1 MATFTIATMAETD
14 SKTDADSKQT
24 VELREDLK
32 RSNALL
38 QAEID
43 MFERYISRMDP
54 QAGSET
60 SASQEMGTSRG
71 RKNRVRTPE
80 RQQLL
85 TLEQKFDV
93 AQSMHKQLIQDLK
106 RLQHSSERA
115 LDNYKATL
123 EEADIHLAEVKKEC
137 LNFDFDI
144 GKALRDKTCVTMS
157 AEKVIRYTEDS
168 IRAKDSL
175 IEKLHRKN
183 VALLALKRKLQLQLK
198 QQEEMA
204 EGLTALDFEHLKIEN
219 IKSRKRMDEQN
230 HEHLNLK
237 LLAGKTLQTLNSKK
251 EKLHTLTNESDALS
265 SDIASRMK
273 LLVKIEEETKQ
284 AEEERNKAEALNR
297 KLRRQLADFC
307 VPHVLEYIKVKE
319 SHSQLENNVKALER
333 KVEIAEMALKTY
345 SKAWD
350 KLRIAAGAGPARAQ
364 QAALDVELCGL

>member
-1 MATFTIATMAETD
+1 MAETD

-24 VELREDLK
+24 VELGEDLK
-32 RSNALL
+32 RYNALL

-54 QAGSET
+54 QTGSET

-71 RKNRVRTPE
+71 RKSRVRTPE
-80 RQQLL
+80 RPQML

-93 AQSMHKQLIQDLK
+93 AQSVHKQLIQDLK
-106 RLQHSSERA
+106 RLQHRSERA

-123 EEADIHLAEVKKEC
+123 EEADIHLAEVKKES

-144 GKALRDKTCVTMS
+144 GKALWDKTNVTMS
-157 AEKVIRYTEDS
+157 AEKVIRYTEDR
-168 IRAKDSL
+168 IRAKDSQ

-230 HEHLNLK
+230 HEHLKLK

-284 AEEERNKAEALNR
+284 AEGECSKAEALNS
-297 KLRRQLADFC
+297 KLRGQLADFR
-307 VPHVLEYIKVKE
+307 VPHVLEYIKVKDC
-319 SHSQLENNVKALER
+319 HSQLENNVKAWER

-345 SKAWD
+345 TKAWD
-350 KLRIAAGAGPARAQ
+350 KLRIAAGAGPACAR